1 MFFQGERG
9 KFIGIYALAL
19 TNGVCLNLEAILS
32 GFCYV
37 IPLIELT
44 QPRSHISVPSL
55 VGISR

>member
-32 GFCYV
+32 GFATSF
-37 IPLIELT
+37 L
-44 QPRSHISVPSL
+44 SSS
-55 VGISR
+55 